1 MKSLK
6 KYFWIGII
14 VFSLV
19 VAGCAGSKPSA
30 EPESSTTTQKDEYD
44 EIEQLLG
51 ITPEERQATTT
62 PEQNQDDLL
71 ELLTKENQ
79 TATEPQ
85 AKKVETTPGGQAN
98 QLEREVDQLNKKLQE
113 KDKTIALLRSQ
124 VMAMEENQSAP
135 SKSPVYISGQPNMT
149 DEEYEINYQH
159 GYNLAINR
167 QYQEAI
173 QVFETLLASSSN
185 HSLSDNAQYW
195 IGECY
200 FALGDYKAAILAFEK
215 VFTFKQSNK
224 NDYAQYKLGLCYYNL
239 NDMKR
244 AREEFQSLVDNYKNP
259 SLTGKAEE
267 YLAKL

>member
-6 KYFWIGII
+6 TLFWIGII
-14 VFSLV
+14 VSSFV
-19 VAGCAGSKPSA
+19 VAGCAGSKPKA

-51 ITPEERQATTT
+51 ITPEEQQTAA

-79 TATEPQ
+79 TSTQSQAVKSAATPSVQ
-85 AKKVETTPGGQAN
+85 PKQTGQ
-98 QLEREVDQLNKKLQE
+98 EVDQLNKKLQE

-135 SKSPVYISGQPNMT
+135 GKSAVYISGQPNMT

-159 GYNLAINR
+159 GYNLAINK
-167 QYQEAI
+167 QYKDAI
-173 QVFETLLASSSN
+173 QVFETLLAAN
-185 HSLSDNAQYW
+185 TKHSLSDNAQYW

-200 FALGDYKAAILAFEK
+200 YALGDYRAAILAFEK

-224 NDYAQYKLGLCYYNL
+224 NDYAQYKLGLCYYQL
-239 NDMKR
+239 KDRQR
-244 AREEFQSLVDNYKNP
+244 AREEFQSLVDNYSNP

>member
-1 MKSLK
+1 MKFPK
-6 KYFWIGII
+6 EFFWIGII
-14 VFSLV
+14 VFSFV

-30 EPESSTTTQKDEYD
+30 DPESSTTTQKDEYD

-51 ITPEERQATTT
+51 ITPEEQQTTT

-71 ELLTKENQ
+71 DLLTKENQ
-79 TATEPQ
+79 TATQQQ
-85 AKKVETTPGGQAN
+85 AKKVETTPSSPAN
-98 QLEREVDQLNKKLQE
+98 RLEREVDQLNKKLQE

-135 SKSPVYISGQPNMT
+135 GKNPVYISGQPDMT

-159 GYNLAINR
+159 GYNLALNK
-167 QYQEAI
+167 QYKDAI
-173 QVFETLLASSSN
+173 QVFETLLAAN
-185 HSLSDNAQYW
+185 TKHSLSDNAQYW

-200 FALGDYKAAILAFEK
+200 YALGDYRAAILAFEK

-224 NDYAQYKLGLCYYNL
+224 NDYAQYKLGLCYYQL
-239 NDMKR
+239 KDRQR
-244 AREEFQSLVDNYKNP
+244 AREEFQSLLDNYNNP